1 MSIKTY
7 KKYVGPDEG
16 TNLLPLSLGP
26 NAPEFGLA
34 SLVIL
39 SIKKAAEWFVMNE
52 IFCPKK
58 GFYCKINH
66 VYC

>member
-7 KKYVGPDEG
+7 KKYVGPGEN
-16 TNLLPLSLGP
+16 TNLLPLRLGP
-26 NAPEFGLA
+26 NDPEFGLA

-39 SIKKAAEWFVMNE
+39 SIKKASEWFVMNE
-52 IFCPKK
+52 IFCPQK
-58 GFYCKINH
+58 GLYCKINH